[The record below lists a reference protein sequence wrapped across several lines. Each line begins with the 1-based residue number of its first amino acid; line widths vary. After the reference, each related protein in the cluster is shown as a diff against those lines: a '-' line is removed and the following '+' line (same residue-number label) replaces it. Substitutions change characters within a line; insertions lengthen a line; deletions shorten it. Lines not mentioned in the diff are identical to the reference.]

1 VDVIWTV
8 NPQKQLGTVAGTLM
22 VTAFDVVGDNFVR
35 WDGRLTGRVS
45 PDGIGGVVQLK
56 ATTGQTF
63 TGTWVSLSSL
73 ADIIQD
79 IDTAI
84 AVTGTVRS

>member
-1 VDVIWTV
+1 
-8 NPQKQLGTVAGTLM
+8 M